1 MTTDSKQA
9 NAPETVRKNQR
20 SDLDFF
26 LNLTDC
32 RGNDVGWPE
41 HDFVLKFYTANPANA
56 HTASCIGGKCTNC
69 FNDNGRIHVMID
81 KPRMGVGRLNVE
93 VLSMLPNSIYP
104 DGTQDL
110 YEPQPLN
117 IMLVPGKGDCGT
129 TAEVEATL
137 PYIKG
142 EPFTWEDFTPE
153 QIAELQRP
161 ATDAAERV
169 NGFMETASG
178 AEAQRVTDENAR
190 IEAERGR
197 VVAENRRQSDETAR
211 IEAEKLRQKAESD
224 RQEQEVLRVDAEK
237 ERAEE
242 FEGWQQQLDD
252 KADRAELSDVLSRD
266 AEQEI
271 EQAEPNLLVEAL
283 RKTPQALTD
292 PERGQVLDNLG
303 HPEFKAFDMAWET
316 MGGTVIESGVT
327 YEVND
332 ATGTYADA
340 VKAMSYYTER
350 PRMDLDKLCFAKTLK
365 LLPPI
370 ITPNAGKISLANAFQ
385 STYGIKKIVFKSTL
399 PGGKIYVGNAFA
411 TFNSSAIEEVIGEL
425 DVSEA
430 QSLYSSFVWSSYM
443 REIRLYHI
451 TANVDFRYAKNI
463 SLATLQYAVANAA
476 NTSAITITV
485 HADVYAKLTDET
497 NTEWYQVLLDAADKN
512 ITFATV

>member
-9 NAPETVRKNQR
+9 TAPEIIRKNCR
-20 SDLDFF
+20 SDLDFI
-26 LNLTDC
+26 LKLTDC

-41 HDFVLKFYTANPANA
+41 HDFVLKFYTANPANTR
-56 HTASCIGGKCTNC
+56 TASCIGGKCTNC
-69 FNDNGRIHVMID
+69 FNDNGRIHVVID
-81 KPRMGVGRLNVE
+81 KPRMGSGRLNVE
-93 VLSMLPNSIYP
+93 VLSMLPNDIYP
-104 DGTQDL
+104 DGIQDL

-129 TAEVEATL
+129 TAEVEAML

-142 EPFTWEDFTPE
+142 DAFTWEDFTPE

-169 NGFMETASG
+169 NGFMETASA
-178 AEAQRVTDENAR
+178 AETQRATDENAR

-197 VVAENRRQSDETAR
+197 DAAENQRRSDETAR

-224 RQEQEVLRVDAEK
+224 RREQEVLRDNAEQ

-252 KADRAELSDVLSRD
+252 KADRTELSDVLSRD

-283 RKTPQALTD
+283 RKTPQALTE
-292 PERGQVLDNLG
+292 PERKQVLDNLG

-350 PRMDLDKLCFAKTLK
+350 PRTNLDHLCFGKTLK

-370 ITPNAGKISLANAFQ
+370 IIANAAKISMAHAFQ
-385 STYGIKKIVFKSTL
+385 SIRGIKKIVFKSTS
-399 PGGKIYVGNAFA
+399 PGGKVYVGNAFA
-411 TFNSSAIEEVIGEL
+411 TFNSSVIEEVVGEL

-430 QSLYSSFVWSSYM
+430 QSFNSMFPYSNL

-476 NTSAITITV
+476 NTSTITITV
-485 HADVYAKLTDET
+485 HPDTYTKLTDET

>member
-1 MTTDSKQA
+1 MQDNNSTT
-9 NAPETVRKNQR
+9 APEITRKNFR
-20 SDLDFF
+20 SGLDFYQTLF
-26 LNLTDC
+26 DC
-32 RGNDVGWPE
+32 RGNDIGFPGF
-41 HDFVLKFYTANPANA
+41 DFVLKYYADDNA
-56 HTASCIGGKCTNC
+56 KFMTASCIGGKCTNC

-169 NGFMETASG
+169 NGFMETASA
-178 AEAQRVTDENAR
+178 AETQRVTDENAR
-190 IEAERGR
+190 IEAERSR
-197 VVAENRRQSDETAR
+197 DAAEKQRRSDETAR

-224 RQEQEVLRVDAEK
+224 RREQEVLRVDAEK

-283 RKTPQALTD
+283 RKTPQKLTE

-411 TFNSSAIEEVIGEL
+411 TFNSSYVEEVVGEL

-485 HADVYAKLTDET
+485 HPDTYAKLTDET